1 MTKAAGPSRR
11 SERSRVAIL
20 RAALELCREQGFGG
34 VTIEKIAARAGVGK
48 PTIYRWWSSKHAV
61 ILDAFMEHIA
71 TELSFPET
79 GDHLEDL
86 RGWLHSVARVLAES
100 SMGPLIAGV
109 VGAAQ
114 YDPALAAEFHQ
125 RVYLP
130 TRQTTIARIRRI
142 QDEGR
147 LPDLS
152 PDTLADLIT
161 GPIWFRLLV
170 AGDPPGPDYVDTVLA
185 AVASQR
191 FPASA
196 GGEALQ

>member
-1 MTKAAGPSRR
+1 MTRTADPSRR

-48 PTIYRWWSSKHAV
+48 PTIYRWWPSKHAV

-71 TELSFPET
+71 AELTFPET

-86 RGWLHSVARVLAES
+86 RGWLHSIAGVLADPAV
-100 SMGPLIAGV
+100 GPLIAGV

-114 YDPALAAEFHQ
+114 YDPALAKEFHE
-125 RVYLP
+125 RVYVP
-130 TRQTTIARIRRI
+130 TRETTVARVRRI

-147 LPDLS
+147 MPDLS
-152 PDTLADLIT
+152 PDTLADLVT

-170 AGDPPGPDYVDTVLA
+170 AGDLPGRDYVDTVLA
-185 AVASQR
+185 AVTSQ
-191 FPASA
+191 A
-196 GGEALQ
+196 QNT